1 MASVDKLV
9 KRNGCYRTAC
19 LENRRQQLTNQH
31 GHKGQSILIMYSRLM
46 TISKARQAVDMLL
59 AAMFC
64 QRHPDRR
71 LHSFMYS
78 EPGSHP
84 FAGGAGFEVNYDN
97 GCLLRAALFMRRNA
111 APHLHS
117 LSVGD
122 VEKALTDF
130 VSSNFWI
137 IGSDAWE
144 GCLLGSGREADSP
157 FASFVS
163 AHTKDRLTEAISSSD
178 LFLEPRHLF
187 AFPLV
192 VIQAKQEFQCSSFFL
207 VQPEGLSLERLPLGY
222 AAIDILSSSFPPFGK
237 WDGPRNS
244 PASWLGVWAGTLEV
258 AKRNRAAILGALAL
272 LPHPMERY
280 QFSMRSMF
288 GGLSTFDGSLSM
300 TTSDPHTPALSEN
313 LVIDEADHVW
323 LAVLE
328 EKLTSPSKVDKRQMR
343 ALEYFYRAW
352 LPDPTRRFPIL
363 FGALDAIYGDAGR
376 ATQSVIDAVGPVMG
390 DDYDYDRLKMLL
402 GLRASVVHGGAP
414 NVYESSD
421 YHRYYE
427 HYEEDATRD
436 LDLIVARCL
445 QTVVF
450 GSEMQERPHTHATLI
465 KQHTGRDI

>member
-1 MASVDKLV
+1 
-9 KRNGCYRTAC
+9 
-19 LENRRQQLTNQH
+19 
-31 GHKGQSILIMYSRLM
+31 M
-46 TISKARQAVDMLL
+46 TISKARQAVNMLL
-59 AAMFC
+59 TAMFC

-71 LHSFMYS
+71 QHSFMYNKPDHHS
-78 EPGSHP
+78 
-84 FAGGAGFEVNYDN
+84 FAGGAGFEVKYDN
-97 GCLLRAALFMRRNA
+97 GCLLRTALFMRRNA

-122 VEKALTDF
+122 VEKALIDF
-130 VSSNFWI
+130 ISSSFWI
-137 IGSDAWE
+137 IGSEAWE
-144 GCLLGSGREADSP
+144 GCLLSSGQETDVS
-157 FASFVS
+157 FASFVPAS
-163 AHTKDRLTEAISSSD
+163 TKDRLTEAISLSD
-178 LFLEPRHLF
+178 LFVEPRHLF

-192 VIQAKQEFQCSSFFL
+192 VVQANQEFQCSSFFL
-207 VQPEGLSLERLPLGY
+207 VQPEGLTLERLPPGY
-222 AAIDILSSSFPPFGK
+222 VAIDILSSSFPPFGK
-237 WDGPRNS
+237 WDGTQNS

-272 LPHPMERY
+272 LPHRMERY
-280 QFSMRSMF
+280 QFSMRGMF
-288 GGLSTFDGSLSM
+288 GGICTFDGSLKM

-313 LVIDEADHVW
+313 VVIGEADHTW
-323 LAVLE
+323 LAILD
-328 EKLTSPSKVDKRQMR
+328 EKLISPTKVHKRQIR

-390 DDYDYDRLKMLL
+390 DGYDYDRLKMLL
-402 GLRASVVHGGAP
+402 GLRASVIHGGAP

-427 HYEEDATRD
+427 RYEEDATRD

-450 GSEMQERPHTHATLI
+450 GSTMQERTHTHAALI
-465 KQHTGRDI
+465 KQHTGRDV